1 MSSAYLHLR
10 GKDTLQMGSRYL
22 QQELRAEQHWMK
34 ILIQHMAEYVLFI
47 YVVQEAKRALHKN
60 WTSAIKM
67 LEIEHTWTSET
78 NCKVFRACC

>member
-1 MSSAYLHLR
+1 MSSAYLLLR

-22 QQELRAEQHWMK
+22 QQELRAEQRWMK

-47 YVVQEAKRALHKN
+47 YVVQKAKRALQKD

-67 LEIEHTWTSET
+67 L
-78 NCKVFRACC
+78 